1 LKTDAGG
8 LVELPT
14 HWGIDDWPPYV
25 HSLELDYVM
34 QVMSPTRAMEG
45 FREEFEAAYEAG
57 GLWIGVWHPFVSGRL
72 SRWRQVDKL
81 IEDMVG
87 RGDVWLAPLEDI
99 ARHVIATRDSG
110 SYQPRV
116 DRLPYYD
123 KPVMPIK
130 R

>member
-1 LKTDAGG
+1 
-8 LVELPT
+8 
-14 HWGIDDWPPYV
+14 
-25 HSLELDYVM
+25 
-34 QVMSPTRAMEG
+34 MEG

-72 SRWRQVDKL
+72 ARWRQVEKL
-81 IEDMVG
+81 IEDMVA

-99 ARHVIATRDSG
+99 ARHALACRESC
-110 SYQPRV
+110 QLRV